1 MKTPGALRSREPGFG
16 MAVGGCMHSRSKV
29 LIVDPD
35 AARRR
40 CLVDQLERGAEFAGV
55 ESDSAASALRR
66 VRRERFDAAL
76 VEGALPDRSAA
87 GLCGDL
93 REAGIGGPIIVL
105 ASPDAGPERA
115 AALAAGASD
124 WLVKPIRI
132 GELLA
137 RLRAGLRDARTRDAE
152 DEAGV
157 LTIGP
162 YAFRPRAKLLSDPAR
177 GRNVRLTEKELAIL
191 EFLYRAGTAIGRD
204 TLLGEV
210 WGYNEGVATH
220 TLETYVYRLRRKIER
235 DPANAEILV
244 TERGGYR
251 LLP

>member
-1 MKTPGALRSREPGFG
+1 MHFRSR
-16 MAVGGCMHSRSKV
+16 V

-35 AARRR
+35 AVRRR
-40 CLVDQLERGAEFAGV
+40 CLADQLERGAEFAG
-55 ESDSAASALRR
+55 SQCDSAAAALRR
-66 VRRERFDAAL
+66 AGREDFDGVL
-76 VEGALPDRSAA
+76 LEGALPDRCAA
-87 GLCGDL
+87 DLCRDL

-105 ASPDAGPERA
+105 ASPDAGPEREEA
-115 AALAAGASD
+115 IAAGASD

-137 RLRAGLRDARTRDAE
+137 LLRTGLHEARCDAAGN
-152 DEAGV
+152 AGV

-162 YAFRPRAKLLSDPAR
+162 YAFWPRTKLLSDTEG
-177 GRNVRLTEKELAIL
+177 GRKVRLTEKESAIL
-191 EFLYRAGTAIGRD
+191 EFLYRAGKAIGRD

-210 WGYNEGVATH
+210 WGYNTGIATH

-235 DPANAEILV
+235 DPSNAEILV
-244 TERGGYR
+244 TEPGGYR

>member
-1 MKTPGALRSREPGFG
+1 
-16 MAVGGCMHSRSKV
+16 MHSRSKV
-29 LIVDPD
+29 LIADPD

-40 CLVDQLERGAEFAGV
+40 CLVDQLERGAEFAGS
-55 ESDSAASALRR
+55 ESDSAAAALRR
-66 VRRERFDAAL
+66 IRCERFDAVL
-76 VEGALPDRSAA
+76 VEGALPDRAA
-87 GLCGDL
+87 ADLCRDL

-105 ASPDAGPERA
+105 ASTDADPQRT

-132 GELLA
+132 GELLS
-137 RLRAGLRDARTRDAE
+137 RLRDARVRDAQMRDAE

-157 LTIGP
+157 LRIGP

-177 GRNVRLTEKELAIL
+177 GREVRLTEKEAAIL

-210 WGYNEGVATH
+210 WGYSEGVATH